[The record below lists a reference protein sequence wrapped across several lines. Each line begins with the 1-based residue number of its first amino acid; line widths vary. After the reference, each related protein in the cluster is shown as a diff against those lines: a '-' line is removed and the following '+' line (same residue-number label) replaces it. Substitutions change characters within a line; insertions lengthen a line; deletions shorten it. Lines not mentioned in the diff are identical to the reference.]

1 MNEKY
6 ETAIKEID
14 EMLSRK
20 GYDNKSSK
28 DFNYDLREVDE
39 KLKEIQNKKHNNEDQ
54 DDFSGY

>member
-20 GYDNKSSK
+20 GYDTKSSK

-39 KLKEIQNKKHNNEDQ
+39 KLKELENKKHNQEVYSD
-54 DDFSGY
+54 Y